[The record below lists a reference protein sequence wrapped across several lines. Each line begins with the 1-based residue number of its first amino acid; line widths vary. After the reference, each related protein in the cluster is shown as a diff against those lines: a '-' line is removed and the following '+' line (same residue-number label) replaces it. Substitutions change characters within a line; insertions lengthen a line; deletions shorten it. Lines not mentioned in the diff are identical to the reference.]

1 MIKDL
6 LNKTNA
12 TFVILQETKL
22 ADNDRQF
29 IKSIWS
35 SRNIAWASLDAIN
48 KVGDI
53 LILCN
58 DPSTQVDEVIEGSH
72 FLSWMVFLIG

>member
-12 TFVILQETKL
+12 TFVVLQETKST
-22 ADNDRQF
+22 DIDHQF

-35 SRNIAWASLDAIN
+35 SKNIAWASLDAV
-48 KVGDI
+48 KKASAI
-53 LILCN
+53 LIL
-58 DPSTQVDEVIEGSH
+58 H
-72 FLSWMVFLIG
+72 KHVFFRLKLHI